1 MARKP
6 KKAINDSDLTK
17 GELRSL
23 NALRQRYGQE
33 LADEFFVK
41 VLEEKGSQSQFAQ
54 DKNAEAIADALQK
67 LREQKNL
74 QIPRGGYI
82 VKSGRG
88 RVIVTPAGAE

>member
-6 KKAINDSDLTK
+6 KKAIKDSDLTK

-23 NALRQRYGQE
+23 NALRQRYGE
-33 LADEFFVK
+33 TLADEFFAK
-41 VLEEKGSQSQFAQ
+41 VLEEKGSQSLPLR

-88 RVIVTPAGAE
+88 RVIVTAASAE

>member
-1 MARKP
+1 MARKQA
-6 KKAINDSDLTK
+6 KSIKDGDLTK

-23 NALRQRYGQE
+23 NALRQRYGQD
-33 LADEFFVK
+33 LADEFFSK
-41 VLEEKGSQSQFAQ
+41 VLEEKGSQTHFAR

-74 QIPRGGYI
+74 QIPRGGYV

-88 RVIVTPAGAE
+88 RVIVSPAAAE